1 MMHGEEMQQAMKVLA
16 QLPGLGQ
23 RSARRALLHLLIH
36 KDRKMAP
43 LIQALKTCYETIHPC
58 AQCGNLDTV
67 NPCHLCQS
75 PRRHRYQ
82 LCIVESV
89 SDLWAMER
97 TGTYHGLY
105 HVLGGVLSAMDNV
118 QPEDLGIPR
127 LIERVHAL
135 NVEEVIFA
143 LSASLEAQTTT
154 FVITESL
161 PKSLKTT
168 QLAHGIPI
176 GGELDYM
183 DDATLQT
190 ALQRRGVLQG
200 VG

>member
-1 MMHGEEMQQAMKVLA
+1 MIHGEEMQQAMKVLA

-58 AQCGNLDTV
+58 GQCGNLDTI

-75 PRRHRYQ
+75 PRRHRHQ
-82 LCIVESV
+82 LCVVESV

-118 QPEDLGIPR
+118 RPEDLGIPR
-127 LIERVHAL
+127 LIERVHTL
-135 NVEEVIFA
+135 EVEEVIFA

-183 DDATLQT
+183 DDAT
-190 ALQRRGVLQG
+190 A
-200 VG
+200 